1 MAEPCAHRRTV
12 RDTRSIEEAAE
23 SLAQLVNRGYE
34 FFNRT
39 GGPDFDLLDPE
50 IEWTEGADVPEP
62 QVFHGHDGVRRQQE
76 AFRAAWE
83 SFSIEPERFEQVGDR
98 LVVIVRVQARGKASS
113 VEVEA
118 RLAHVW
124 TLRHGKA
131 TRFEVYASPERAL
144 DEAKQGAPER
154 ERRDS
159 NPRPPA

>member
-1 MAEPCAHRRTV
+1 VARISSPSAMANPCAHRRTV
-12 RDTRSIEEAAE
+12 RDTRSIEKAPE

-50 IEWTEGADVPEP
+50 
-62 QVFHGHDGVRRQQE
+62 
-76 AFRAAWE
+76 
-83 SFSIEPERFEQVGDR
+83 
-98 LVVIVRVQARGKASS
+98 
-113 VEVEA
+113 VEA

-124 TLRHGKA
+124 TLRDEKA
-131 TRFEVYASPERAL
+131 IRFEVYASPERAL
-144 DEAKQGAPER
+144 DEAKHGAPER